1 MLTVN
6 LLIVQMNGEEDVREV
21 FKKAIGGSRGKNYRK
36 KTIVEG
42 NKSMKRQNYDVM
54 VKNGKR
60 KIVEIGICVLFYFL
74 ELTLQKLES
83 VLLADT
89 VGVSTHWW
97 MHL

>member
-1 MLTVN
+1 M
-6 LLIVQMNGEEDVREV
+6 
-21 FKKAIGGSRGKNYRK
+21 SSYSKNYRK

-60 KIVEIGICVLFYFL
+60 KTENRRNRYLCVILFFGVDVAKIRKCFAGL
-74 ELTLQKLES
+74 E
-83 VLLADT
+83 T

-97 MHL
+97 LHL